1 MMTPVHRLESAVLSA
16 APIILVCRPPPRG
29 HRRQGPAPPP
39 RPARPN
45 PRSPGPCAG
54 RPGPR
59 STGCAPP
66 RRPAWSC
73 PAPLRSGPMRRR
85 RPGPTGRPTGGRSQP
100 CGRPR
105 RRGRGAPGT
114 PPWSGAPP
122 RQAVLRRPSRPP
134 WWRRRPAPA
143 VRCSGRRRWSGC
155 ARAPGRPASACRHL
169 GRLSFVGH
177 LGRRGG
183 EGVPPPQFVVADD
196 GGGQGVLALQVVRR
210 RHAATVLSGQ
220 LDGQAAIRPAAT
232 TRPLVAYVAAPDG
245 ATQERLVPRR
255 VVVGNLGYDVSFTLP
270 KSYSLLAF
278 RPRGHCRR
286 RGGRLHRGGGRTF
299 GWLEASAP
307 TGCAATTATA
317 RARPRWPRGGSG

>member
-1 MMTPVHRLESAVLSA
+1 MMAPVHRLESAVLSA

-85 RPGPTGRPTGGRSQP
+85 RPGPTGRPTGGRD
-100 CGRPR
+100 
-105 RRGRGAPGT
+105 
-114 PPWSGAPP
+114 
-122 RQAVLRRPSRPP
+122 
-134 WWRRRPAPA
+134 
-143 VRCSGRRRWSGC
+143 GRRRT
-155 ARAPGRPASACRHL
+155 AC
-169 GRLSFVGH
+169 
-177 LGRRGG
+177 RGG

-210 RHAATVLSGQ
+210 RHAATVLSG
-220 LDGQAAIRPAAT
+220 P
-232 TRPLVAYVAAPDG
+232 
-245 ATQERLVPRR
+245 
-255 VVVGNLGYDVSFTLP
+255 VSYTHL
-270 KSYSLLAF
+270 
-278 RPRGHCRR
+278 
-286 RGGRLHRGGGRTF
+286 
-299 GWLEASAP
+299 
-307 TGCAATTATA
+307 
-317 RARPRWPRGGSG
+317 